1 MNHVMP
7 TSFQAD
13 LAFLQAHT
21 ETIVLGDPRQR
32 ALILAPAYQGR
43 VMTST
48 AGPADRSFGWIHHDL
63 IRSGQRVPQ
72 INLYGGEER
81 FWLAP
86 EGGRFSL
93 FFPPSPVE
101 QPLTFADWRVPTC
114 IDTDPFEVLAIEPR
128 AARFRHTATLENRF
142 GTSFHIGFDR
152 WLRLLDETEVAA
164 AFGTDPGDWSGRAFV
179 AHESENT
186 LSNLGPRAWDPATGL
201 LSIWVLGMNAPS
213 PHATLIVPYRAQGVE
228 PALPIVNA
236 DYFGRLG
243 PDRLVV
249 DTDRHV
255 IFLRGDGQYRSKL
268 GLTFPRA
275 VPYLGAWDRSS
286 RVLTIVKYNLPA
298 PPDAGPAT
306 NGPSHDAT
314 RSPWLPHPHGIGYVN
329 NVWQVMDD
337 EYAGDVING
346 YNDGP
351 NESGSRLGG
360 FFELESL
367 SPALA
372 LQPNQ
377 AYTHRHLTVHLEA
390 DDDRSFTAANDLS
403 HRLFGI
409 GLDQLPF
416 PS

>member
-1 MNHVMP
+1 MRINMP
-7 TSFQAD
+7 TTFSAD
-13 LAFLQAHT
+13 LEFLKAHT
-21 ETIVLGDPRQR
+21 ATIVLGDPRER
-32 ALILAPAYQGR
+32 ALVLAPAYQGR

-48 AGPADRSFGWIHHDL
+48 AGPADRSFGWINHEL
-63 IRSGQRVPQ
+63 IRSGRTVPQ

-93 FFPPSPVE
+93 FFPPAALDR
-101 QPLTFADWRVPTC
+101 PLSFADWRVPTC
-114 IDTDPFEVLAIEPR
+114 IDTDPFAVLSVEPR
-128 AARFRHTATLENRF
+128 AARFQHTAQLENRA
-142 GTSFHIGFDR
+142 GTTFDIGFDR
-152 WLRLLDETEVAA
+152 WVRLLDATDLAA
-164 AFGTDPGDWSGRAFV
+164 ALGTDPRDWDGCSYV

-186 LSNLGPRAWDPATGL
+186 LINRGNNAWVPQTGL
-201 LSIWVLGMNAPS
+201 LAVWVLGMNAPS
-213 PHATLIVPYRAQGVE
+213 PQATLIVPYRETGVD
-228 PALPIVNA
+228 PQLPIVNA

-249 DTDRHV
+249 DNRRHV
-255 IFLRGDGQYRSKL
+255 IYLRGDGQYRSKL
-268 GLTFPRA
+268 GLTYPRA

-298 PPDAGPAT
+298 PSQPAT
-306 NGPSHDAT
+306 ANINDHPAT
-314 RSPWLPHPHGIGYVN
+314 PWLSHPLGVGYVN

-372 LQPNQ
+372 LQPQQ

-390 DDDRSFTAANDLS
+390 DDQHRFVAANDLC

-409 GLDQLPF
+409 GLEELPF
-416 PS
+416 QN

>member
-1 MNHVMP
+1 MP
-7 TSFQAD
+7 NRFQAD
-13 LAFLQAHT
+13 LAFLQAHA
-21 ETIVLGDPRQR
+21 ETLVLGDPRQR
-32 ALILAPAYQGR
+32 ALVLVPAYQGR

-48 AGPADRSFGWIHHDL
+48 AGPADRSFGWINHDL

-93 FFPPSPVE
+93 FFPPSPLE

-114 IDTDPFEVLAIEPR
+114 IDTDPFEVVTVESH
-128 AARFRHTATLENRF
+128 AARFCHTATLENRC
-142 GTSFHIGFDR
+142 GTGFDIGFDR
-152 WLRLLDETEVAA
+152 WVRLLDETELAA
-164 AFGTDPGDWSGRAFV
+164 ALGTDPSDWTDCAFV

-186 LSNLGPRAWDPATGL
+186 LRNLGDRAWDPATGL
-201 LSIWVLGMNAPS
+201 LAVWVLGMNAPS
-213 PHATLIVPYRAQGVE
+213 PHATLIVPYRDHGVE
-228 PALPIVNA
+228 SQLPIVNA

-249 DTDRHV
+249 DTLRKV
-255 IFLRGDGQYRSKL
+255 IFLRGDGQFRSKL
-268 GLTFPRA
+268 GLTYPRA

-286 RVLTIVKYNLPA
+286 RVLTIVKYNLPVPA
-298 PPDAGPAT
+298 AAGPAT
-306 NGPSHDAT
+306 DGLTSGGDSPTCSPCLSH
-314 RSPWLPHPHGIGYVN
+314 PLGVGYVN
-329 NVWQVMDD
+329 NVWQVMED

-351 NESGSRLGG
+351 NESGGRLGG

-372 LQPNQ
+372 LQPQ
-377 AYTHRHLTVHLEA
+377 QSYTHRHLTVHLEA
-390 DDDRSFTAANDLS
+390 DDDRSFAAANALS

-409 GLDQLPF
+409 GLDELPF
-416 PS
+416 QA